1 MIVYINMSMR
11 DLASEAGQRY
21 RTTQAMV
28 AGGLRQGILSGALGG
43 GRPLR
48 QDEIAREFGVSRIP
62 VREALR
68 QLEGEGLVT
77 FYPHRGATV
86 SELSYEEAT
95 EIGEI
100 RASSET
106 LALKRALPNMT
117 EEDLRRPRRSW
128 TRRTRT

>member
-86 SELSYEEAT
+86 SELPYEEAT

-106 LALKRALPNMT
+106 LALKRALPT
-117 EEDLRRPRRSW
+117 
-128 TRRTRT
+128 